1 MNTRKIK
8 VNVKNIEQRINW
20 LRENMESFDE
30 QEDYLHNNYLTMDS
44 KKSEV
49 TLFKGFVEHDMIKIV
64 YIHEKIPF
72 SINEVVIFDGMIKDT
87 VIEGV
92 TYLKK
97 VQYIKEI
104 PAPGLLIF
112 STLLI
117 LFLCMGWMQ
126 FTDLVMYIVCL
137 LSIIIIDRYLVLKK
151 GTKEI
156 KKYIQK
162 VDNES

>member
-20 LRENMESFDE
+20 LRENMKSLDE

-49 TLFKGFVEHDMIKIV
+49 TLFKGFVEQDMIKIV

-112 STLLI
+112 S
-117 LFLCMGWMQ
+117 
-126 FTDLVMYIVCL
+126 
-137 LSIIIIDRYLVLKK
+137 
-151 GTKEI
+151 
-156 KKYIQK
+156 
-162 VDNES
+162 